1 MNNLVYIIGRI
12 AKLEAHENYGSFT
25 LAVKQEFKNTNGEY
39 DTDFINCKCFSWS
52 LEYLQKYCNIGD
64 LIVVRGR
71 LGVNT
76 YEGKTTY
83 NVMVEKLSL
92 LAQKQSNKETNKGF
106 EGNSIKQEEIV
117 IEEDDLPF

>member
-1 MNNLVYIIGRI
+1 MNNLAYLIGRL
-12 AKLEAHENYGSFT
+12 AKIEPHENYGSFV
-25 LAVKQEFKNTNGEY
+25 LAVKQDIKNSEGEY
-39 DTDFINCKCFSWS
+39 GTDFINCKCFSWS

-83 NVMVEKLSL
+83 NVMVEKLAL
-92 LAQKQSNKETNKGF
+92 LAQKQGTRETNKGF

-117 IEEDDLPF
+117 ISDDELPF